1 MYRVNKPDQGQSYG
15 GGSGSEY
22 SSRELVIENAAP
34 LPFELDAEI
43 KNTGEKVTL
52 LQTCNWPGHSPSF
65 IGVDPNGEP
74 LIAAFHEVRI
84 RDRRAVPNES
94 LTEGMPHKKGNR

>member
-1 MYRVNKPDQGQSYG
+1 MYRANKQEQQQGYS
-15 GGSGSEY
+15 GGSGDS
-22 SSRELVIENAAP
+22 ELVIENAAA

-43 KNTGEKVTL
+43 KNTKEPVTL

-65 IGVDPNGEP
+65 VAVDSSGDP

-94 LTEGMPHKKGNR
+94 LTEMPVRHKGSR